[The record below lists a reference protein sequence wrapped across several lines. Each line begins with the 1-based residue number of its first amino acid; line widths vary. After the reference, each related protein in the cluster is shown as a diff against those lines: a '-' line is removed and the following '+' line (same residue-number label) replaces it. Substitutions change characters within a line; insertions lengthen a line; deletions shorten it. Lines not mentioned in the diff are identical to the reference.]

1 MNRAIFFD
9 RDGVLNE
16 LVPRDGGYFSPQ
28 SKGQFV
34 IKKNV
39 NKIIKKLK
47 NDGFITIVVS
57 NQPDVSRG
65 LLSEHELDK
74 MTKKLFHELMIDD
87 IYYCIHDDGDCCE
100 CRKPKPGLIFQAAKK
115 WNIELRK
122 SYMIGD
128 TWKDAEAAKNAN
140 LNFFLLGKDYNLNY
154 STDTR
159 IKKIK
164 DIFQIMNK

>member
-16 LVPRDGGYFSPQ
+16 LVPRNGGYFSPQ
-28 SKGQFV
+28 NKGQFV
-34 IKKNV
+34 IIKNV

-57 NQPDVSRG
+57 NQPDISRG
-65 LLSEHELDK
+65 LLSENELDK
-74 MTKKLFHELMIDD
+74 MTKKLFHKLMIDD
-87 IYYCIHDDGDCCE
+87 VFYCTHDDIDCCE

-115 WNIELRK
+115 WNIELQE

-128 TWKDAEAAKNAN
+128 TWKDGEAARNADVD
-140 LNFFLLGKDYNLNY
+140 FFLLEKDYNLDY
-154 STDTR
+154 STNHR
-159 IKKIK
+159 INKIK
-164 DIFQIMNK
+164 DIFQLMGK